1 MDIELLSRMVAELV
15 LDHDRIGLPGMGS
28 FVAEVVPASFAD
40 RGYSI
45 NPPYRR
51 LSFHAGY
58 PTDDLLATYYAESN
72 SIELAEAKAI
82 LADYISQMKEVLKSR
97 KTIIFPGL
105 GRLRATKD
113 NTFFF
118 VQNEDLDIFP
128 EGITLAP
135 VSLKTHVESPEEV
148 AKAVSSL
155 SAMIAAQPVP
165 SRPLEEPAA
174 PAAAPSVTAEEPTSP
189 ATEPEPAS
197 AEPEPVAA
205 EPAPVPQEPVD
216 AKPEP
221 PAPAPV
227 ADSPLSPSRQI
238 RRRRRRWWIPVL
250 VTIGIIAL
258 ALGVFV
264 LLAHAAPDLIDS
276 ILYTPDE
283 LRIINY

>member
-82 LADYISQMKEVLKSR
+82 LADYISQMKEVLKNR

-165 SRPLEEPAA
+165 VKEEPAA
-174 PAAAPSVTAEEPTSP
+174 A
-189 ATEPEPAS
+189 
-197 AEPEPVAA
+197 
-205 EPAPVPQEPVD
+205 QLEPVD
-216 AKPEP
+216 ARPAP

>member
-165 SRPLEEPAA
+165 VKEEPEAA
-174 PAAAPSVTAEEPTSP
+174 Q
-189 ATEPEPAS
+189 PEPAS